1 MKEKESQALLD
12 VWEWKD
18 HAYQEVAQLPTHL
31 ALDKRLR
38 DSLQT
43 VARLGLMMNDFIT
56 TPSVMNNTAKQQRKA
71 VTETRSDTFEVSDRY
86 DVREKRLCPN
96 EI

>member
-12 VWEWKD
+12 VWEWKER
-18 HAYQEVAQLPTHL
+18 AYQEVAQLPTLL

-43 VARLGLMMNDFIT
+43 VARLGLTMNDLTT
-56 TPSVMNNTAKQQRKA
+56 TPSVVNNIIK
-71 VTETRSDTFEVSDRY
+71 
-86 DVREKRLCPN
+86 
-96 EI
+96 